1 MTEKDIQKI
10 KDKDC
15 NKCGYYYKGS
25 GVTKGCC
32 NYLELEGK
40 RRPCR
45 PGTCR
50 EHEVFKPKTRGRK
63 KLDSVR
69 ICFLLTGIGIALFGI
84 RNYILKYKIYEE
96 DGQYNSKS
104 QMIVG
109 LSLLTLWFALG
120 L

>member
-1 MTEKDIQKI
+1 MVIT
-10 KDKDC
+10 
-15 NKCGYYYKGS
+15 
-25 GVTKGCC
+25 TKA
-32 NYLELEGK
+32 LELQKDAVITWNWRERDAHAGRELAGNREFLSQ
-40 RRPCR
+40 RR
-45 PGTCR
+45 
-50 EHEVFKPKTRGRK
+50 EGRK

-69 ICFLLTGIGIALFGI
+69 ICFLLIGIGIALFGI

-104 QMIVG
+104 HMIVG